1 MKKNVWNRMR
11 LFALAGVMSLT
22 LLACGGTDDAKEE
35 LPVQQEQQE
44 ENLENP
50 DAKYKEVSENNEEPS
65 DNPEEN
71 TNTAKQGDGTGAQD
85 GEDPIGEI
93 TDLGDGQFTIKKFY
107 QETGEDGSMIMGSP
121 AEGSEGDGG
130 MEFDSLTVLCD
141 ETTHIYKRTIR
152 DGGASYEDSE
162 SSFEKLEKGM
172 EVSLKGN
179 YEGDAYRA
187 TEVQIVEVILK

>member
-1 MKKNVWNRMR
+1 MKKNVWNRMK
-11 LFALAGVMSLT
+11 LFALAGAMSLT
-22 LLACGGTDDAKEE
+22 LLGCGRTDDAKTESPAQEKQKEGLNHEGQSPQGEE
-35 LPVQQEQQE
+35 GQPE
-44 ENLENP
+44 
-50 DAKYKEVSENNEEPS
+50 S
-65 DNPEEN
+65 PEEN
-71 TNTAKQGDGTGAQD
+71 TDPAKQGDSMGTQD
-85 GEDPIGEI
+85 EENPIGEI

-107 QETGEDGSMIMGSP
+107 HETLEEGGEVVASP

-130 MEFDSLTVLCD
+130 MEFDILTVLCD
-141 ETTHIYKRTIR
+141 ETTHIYKRTIL

-187 TEVQIVEVILK
+187 TEAQIVEVILK